1 MYHAYW
7 GLGESPFRGSL
18 DPRFFHQGP
27 TQEEALARL
36 HFLVEQ
42 SRTVGLLLGE
52 PGSGKSQLLE
62 IFAEQLGHIN
72 RQSAVIELVG
82 ASTHEFLWLLT
93 ARLGIET
100 PRDARQFQL
109 WRALADHISANRYQQ
124 IATVLLLDDAD
135 EAHADVIDQIGR
147 LAQLEMSRESPLT
160 IVLTAQPQRLSRLGT
175 RLLEL
180 AELRIDLEGWEAD
193 DTATFVRSALNQAGR
208 SAPIFSEG
216 ALRRLHELS
225 GGIPRRVK
233 QMADLALLAGAGQN
247 LVQIESETIDS
258 VFQELGVIRTE
269 GPATMMA
276 RK

>member
-7 GLGESPFRGSL
+7 GLGESPFRGNL

-62 IFAEQLGHIN
+62 IFAQQLGHVN
-72 RQSAVIELVG
+72 RQSALVELVG

-100 PRDARQFQL
+100 PHEPRPFQL
-109 WRALADHISANRYQQ
+109 WRALADHISANRYQR

-135 EAHADVIDQIGR
+135 EAHPEVIDQIAR
-147 LAQLEMSRESPLT
+147 LAQLETSHESPLT
-160 IVLTAQPQRLSRLGT
+160 IVLTAQPRRLSRLGT

-193 DTATFVRSALNQAGR
+193 DTATFVKNAMSQAGR
-208 SAPIFSEG
+208 STPIFSET
-216 ALRRLHELS
+216 ALRHLHELAS
-225 GGIPRRVK
+225 GIPRRVK
-233 QMADLALLAGAGQN
+233 QLADLALLAGAGQN

-258 VFQELGVIRTE
+258 VFQELGVITTE
-269 GPATMMA
+269 NPATTVV

>member
-7 GLGESPFRGSL
+7 GLGESPFRGGL

-52 PGSGKSQLLE
+52 PGNGKSQLLE
-62 IFAEQLGHIN
+62 IFAHELGHVN
-72 RQSAVIELVG
+72 RQFALVELVG
-82 ASTHEFLWLLT
+82 ASTHEFLWLLA
-93 ARLGIET
+93 ARLGVET
-100 PRDARQFQL
+100 PHDVRPFQL
-109 WRALADHISANRYQQ
+109 WRALVDHISANRYQQ

-135 EAHADVIDQIGR
+135 EAHPEVIDQIAR
-147 LAQLEMSRESPLT
+147 LAQLEASHESPLT

-180 AELRIDLEGWEAD
+180 AELRIDLEGWELD
-193 DTATFVRSALNQAGR
+193 DTTAFVKNALNRSGR
-208 SAPIFSEG
+208 STPIFSEA
-216 ALRRLHELS
+216 ALRRLHGLS
-225 GGIPRRVK
+225 SGIPRRVK
-233 QMADLALLAGAGQN
+233 QLADLALLAGAGQN
-247 LVQIESETIDS
+247 LVQIESDIIDS
-258 VFQELGVIRTE
+258 VFQELGVIKTE
-269 GPATMMA
+269 GPAPMVA

>member
-18 DPRFFHQGP
+18 DPRFFYQGP

-42 SRTVGLLLGE
+42 SRSVGLLLGE

-62 IFAEQLGHIN
+62 IFARELGPLN
-72 RQSAVIELVG
+72 RQSALVELVG
-82 ASTHEFLWLLT
+82 ASAQEFLWLLS
-93 ARLGIET
+93 ARLGVET
-100 PRDARQFQL
+100 PHEVRPFQL
-109 WRALADHISANRYQQ
+109 WRALTDHLSANRYQQ

-135 EAHADVIDQIGR
+135 EAHPEVIDQIAR
-147 LAQLEMSRESPLT
+147 LAQLEASHESPLT
-160 IVLTAQPQRLSRLGT
+160 IVLTAQPRRISRLGA

-180 AELRIDLEGWEAD
+180 AELRIDLEGWEGD
-193 DTATFVRSALNQAGR
+193 DTAAFVKNALSRSGR
-208 SAPIFSEG
+208 STPIFSEA

-225 GGIPRRVK
+225 SGIPRRVK
-233 QMADLALLAGAGQN
+233 QLADLALLAGAGQN
-247 LVQIESETIDS
+247 LVQIECETIES

-269 GPATMMA
+269 GPVKTLV
-276 RK
+276 RQ